1 MAYLDV
7 ITLAQAKAYLNIDD
21 TLTDDDSMIERMVKS
36 ALSTIEKK
44 TNILVYARSKVY
56 LFQNYCVDVYDYP
69 INSITAPTDT
79 TSEDY
84 ALYTSYEVS
93 SSEDKKLTLNVGYS
107 DVNDV
112 YLEQPELIDCALQYI
127 KYLYYEAETEK
138 ANKGMLPYWLQD
150 MINQNK
156 RFLI

>member
-21 TLTDDDSMIERMVKS
+21 TLTDDDFMIERMVKS

-44 TNILVYARSKVY
+44 TNILVYARSKSY

-69 INSITAPTDT
+69 INSVTSPTDV
-79 TSEDY
+79 EVNEY
-84 ALYTSYEVS
+84 ALFTSYEVS
-93 SSEDKKLTLNVGYS
+93 SSEDKKLTLNVGYTDPL
-107 DVNDV
+107 DVP
-112 YLEQPELIDCALQYI
+112 YELIDCALQYV